1 MAKAPRN
8 TPATDPVEPSAAP
21 ASATPEDGKKDYVV
35 TETAPA
41 RVAGRRVK
49 AADTLRLS
57 EYEALAEEL
66 AQHIRPAG
74 SDQKAHAGADASS
87 DV

>member
-8 TPATDPVEPSAAP
+8 TPATDPVEQPAAP
-21 ASATPEDGKKDYVV
+21 ASATPDDGKKDYVV

-49 AADTLRLS
+49 AGDTLRLS
-57 EYEALAEEL
+57 EHEALAEEL

-74 SDQKAHAGADASS
+74 SDDKADAGADASS

>member
-8 TPATDPVEPSAAP
+8 TPATDAAEQPAAP
-21 ASATPEDGKKDYVV
+21 ALATPDDGKKDYVV
-35 TETAPA
+35 TETAPT

-49 AADTLRLS
+49 VGDTLRLS
-57 EYEALAEEL
+57 EHEALAEEL

-74 SDQKAHAGADASS
+74 SAEKANAGADASS

>member
-8 TPATDPVEPSAAP
+8 TPATDAAEQPAAP
-21 ASATPEDGKKDYVV
+21 GVATPDDGKKDYVV
-35 TETAPA
+35 TETAPT

-49 AADTLRLS
+49 VGDTLRLT
-57 EYEALAEEL
+57 EHEALAEEL

-74 SDQKAHAGADASS
+74 SAEKADAGADASN

>member
-8 TPATDPVEPSAAP
+8 TPATDPVEQPAAP
-21 ASATPEDGKKDYVV
+21 AVATPDDGKKDYVV

-49 AADTLRLS
+49 AGDTLRLS
-57 EYEALAEEL
+57 EHEALAEEL
-66 AQHIRPAG
+66 AQHISPVG
-74 SDQKAHAGADASS
+74 SDDKADAGADASS

>member
-8 TPATDPVEPSAAP
+8 NTATDAAEQP
-21 ASATPEDGKKDYVV
+21 AALAEATPDDGKKDYVV
-35 TETAPA
+35 TETAPT

-49 AADTLRLS
+49 VGDTLRLS
-57 EYEALAEEL
+57 EHEALAEEL

-74 SDQKAHAGADASS
+74 SAEKADAGADASS
-87 DV
+87 EV

>member
-8 TPATDPVEPSAAP
+8 TPATDAAEQP
-21 ASATPEDGKKDYVV
+21 AVPAVATPDDGKKDYVV
-35 TETAPA
+35 TETAPT
-41 RVAGRRVK
+41 RVADRRVK
-49 AADTLRLS
+49 VGDTLRLS
-57 EYEALAEEL
+57 EHEALAEEL

-74 SDQKAHAGADASS
+74 SAEKADAGADASS

>member
-8 TPATDPVEPSAAP
+8 NPATDAAEQPAAP
-21 ASATPEDGKKDYVV
+21 AEATPDDGKKDYVV
-35 TETAPA
+35 TETAPT

-49 AADTLRLS
+49 VGDTLRLS
-57 EYEALAEEL
+57 EHEALAEEL

-74 SDQKAHAGADASS
+74 SAEKADAGADASS

>member
-8 TPATDPVEPSAAP
+8 TPANDAVEPAAP
-21 ASATPEDGKKDYVV
+21 AVATPDDGKKDYVV

-49 AADTLRLS
+49 AGDTLRLS
-57 EYEALAEEL
+57 EHEALAEEI
-66 AQHIRPAG
+66 AQHISPVG
-74 SDQKAHAGADASS
+74 SDDKADAGADASS